1 MPNMAQACVV
11 NGGVRP
17 LSWRAAA
24 RLMLLGV
31 MLVALLGGLS
41 VPAPAVAASPTR
53 SETVTAAEDALLSPF
68 WGPGIQHRASLIG
81 ALSEAYGFHPDFI
94 AAVIQQESRDDRPMA
109 YLGAVGLMDVMAGGS
124 AWRPSSEALLLPSAN
139 LRWGIS
145 ILSYVVQ
152 QSGGDLF
159 TALAAYHG
167 GWQHVNSR
175 LPREYAA
182 AVLDSYARALLVR
195 AGLSPESAAR
205 WTVAVDI
212 RAGNVPDESLLV
224 LGQTPLAPQA
234 VVARR
239 AAFVRHTVYAFVDQA
254 GHAYYVRGYV
264 VPVGLSELVVPDP
277 GHVAPDELEAPL
289 RARLGEKSAGS
300 AAGNPR
306 VLLACLAGLTRLRGQ
321 VTTRWY
327 GPSDCPAA
335 ER

>member
-1 MPNMAQACVV
+1 MGRMTLTRFG
-11 NGGVRP
+11 NG
-17 LSWRAAA
+17 AA
-24 RLMLLGV
+24 RIMLLGAA
-31 MLVALLGGLS
+31 LVALLSLA
-41 VPAPAVAASPTR
+41 APASAVSPTR
-53 SETVTAAEDALLSPF
+53 AESEADGAVLSPF
-68 WGPGIQHRASLIG
+68 WEPGIQRRASLIG
-81 ALSEAYGFHPDFI
+81 ALSEVYGFHPDFI
-94 AAVIQQESRDDRPMA
+94 AAVIQHESHAYRPIA
-109 YLGAVGLMDVMAGGS
+109 HLGAVGLMNVMAVGP

-139 LRWGIS
+139 LRWGMA

-159 TALAAYHG
+159 TALAAYNG

-195 AGLSPESAAR
+195 AGLSPDLAAR

-224 LGQTPLAPQA
+224 LGHTPLAPQA

-239 AAFVRHTVYAFVDQA
+239 TAFVRHTVYAFVDES
-254 GHAYYVRGYV
+254 GHAYHVRGYV
-264 VPVGLSELVVPDP
+264 IPVGLSELVAADP
-277 GHVAPDELEAPL
+277 GSDAPDELEAPL

-327 GPSDCPAA
+327 GPSGCPAV

>member
-1 MPNMAQACVV
+1 M
-11 NGGVRP
+11 
-17 LSWRAAA
+17 
-24 RLMLLGV
+24 
-31 MLVALLGGLS
+31 LLGGLLAS
-41 VPAPAVAASPTR
+41 LLGLSAPAAAVAATR
-53 SETVTAAEDALLSPF
+53 AENGAERLVLSPY
-68 WGPGIQHRASLIG
+68 WEPAIQRRAGLIS
-81 ALSEAYGFHPDFI
+81 ALSEVYGFHPDFI
-94 AAVIQQESRDDRPMA
+94 AAVIQHESRNDQPIAR
-109 YLGAVGLMDVMAGGS
+109 LGAVGLMDVPAAGP
-124 AWRPSSEALLLPSAN
+124 AWRPSSEAMLLPSTN
-139 LRWGIS
+139 LRWGIT
-145 ILSYVVQ
+145 ILAYVVQ

-159 TALAAYHG
+159 TALAAYNG

-212 RAGNVPDESLLV
+212 RAGNVPDEPLLV

-239 AAFVRHTVYAFVDQA
+239 AAFVRHTVYAFVDGA

-264 VPVGLSELVVPDP
+264 VPVGLSELVTVDP
-277 GHVAPDELEAPL
+277 GSAAPDELEAPL
-289 RARLGEKSAGS
+289 RARLGEKSATGV
-300 AAGNPR
+300 AGNPR

-327 GPSDCPAA
+327 GPSDCPTF

>member
-1 MPNMAQACVV
+1 MTLPRVV
-11 NGGVRP
+11 NGGVR
-17 LSWRAAA
+17 L
-24 RLMLLGV
+24 LLLGAALAA
-31 MLVALLGGLS
+31 MLSLS
-41 VPAPAVAASPTR
+41 APTPAIAAPPAR
-53 SETVTAAEDALLSPF
+53 AEGVGDGAVLSPF
-68 WGPGIQHRASLIG
+68 WGPDIQHRASLIA

-94 AAVIQQESRDDRPMA
+94 AAVIQQESRDSRPVA
-109 YLGAVGLMDVMAGGS
+109 RLGAIGLMNRMPVGS
-124 AWRPSSEALLLPSAN
+124 VWRPSSEAILRPSAN
-139 LRWGIS
+139 LRWGIT

-159 TALAAYHG
+159 TALAAYNG
-167 GWQHVNSR
+167 GWQNVDSR
-175 LPREYAA
+175 RPREYAA

-195 AGLSPESAAR
+195 AGLSPDSAAR

-212 RAGNVPDESLLV
+212 RAGNVPDEALLV

-239 AAFVRHTVYAFVDQA
+239 AAFVRHTVYAFVDQG
-254 GHAYYVRGYV
+254 GHTYHVRGYV
-264 VPVGLSELVVPDP
+264 VPVGLSELVTSDP
-277 GHVAPDELEAPL
+277 GSDSPDELEAPL

-321 VTTRWY
+321 LTTRWY
-327 GPSDCPAA
+327 GPADCPAV